1 MLKGGMVMNNYSA
14 RSSKFQSITTYIV
27 FAFFLFTTF
36 FSGIPGIPVAPPK
49 AHATTGEITYVTDY
63 TYDDNSNVKSRTAP
77 NGNVIKSNYDG
88 LYRLIEKCYLN
99 DIAIACTTANAD
111 VIYDYDANGN
121 RTSMTDSTGT
131 TSYTYDRFNRLTSVA
146 QPGIVP
152 TYYEYDKAN
161 NLTKITY
168 PTGEEIVYGYDNDNR
183 LTSVEDNTGTTS
195 YAYDDLTNDLIKKT
209 LPDGVY
215 TDYTYDTAHR
225 ITDVDN
231 MRSDDTLISSYHYT
245 FDANNNRTQVIETT
259 QSGTKTVDYI
269 YDDLNRLER
278 ADYTDGS
285 FEIYTYDDS
294 GNRLTKTTQAGTT
307 TYVYDGDNRLISDG
321 NNIFFYDDS
330 GNLSRKMTPNKTIDY
345 TYNNENRLTQY
356 TDGTD
361 TIDFTY
367 DGDGNRV
374 TKTINGVMTK
384 YINDVSSPIS
394 QVLIETTAQNNVTN
408 RYTYGF
414 SRINQV
420 SDSESFFLYNRL
432 GRSVSSVISGSGQIL
447 NDYEYDSFG
456 NIKTAN
462 ETVTNNFKYT
472 GEQYDEETGL
482 IYLRN
487 RYYDPEVGRFITKDP
502 FPGYVSAPQTV
513 NPYPYVGNNPVNQ
526 IDPSGLCFGACI
538 AAGII
543 GGAVL
548 GAAGAK
554 LSAYL
559 VEGLN
564 DLVGDASEA
573 DMNNMHQSVNSA
585 IEQTL
590 IINTAVAVTA
600 ATAAAASNPIT
611 IGNAVQFTINATP
624 NTPYSPIT
632 TIYDAA
638 GKVASVVIGKYSD
651 AIIQGAKDVANYV
664 EKTFASPSYGGV
676 SLSTT
681 ATFMGDIND
690 IEGVAYDEFTGQ
702 IILYG
707 KTDASLPPMDL
718 DDLAVAVRSIYGYG
732 SQNPQDPGVSI
743 GTESSS
749 ESGYMKVRYDG
760 QTFDTNFGYVMYEAD
775 RVLKSYTLGKDNV
788 TGSDISSGV
797 SGYSSLLNRAK
808 TAIMNGDYYPQGSV
822 NTRMWFVPKQISLKI
837 QDNVDQSPSMVFD
850 SVNMEVLTES
860 KFASNVTSMSWA
872 EAFATHFTNNY
883 DSFANEKPIL
893 KELKTLGKITSVV
906 KWIKDN
912 DIPFDLSYFENY
924 TPTQLTPCYL
934 HPVPSILCTPEYT
947 PQTTSH
953 TGAFYAYPWRTVYWD
968 YTMTGGVTYSLD
980 KGQNYFET
988 PDAGTN
994 QVKQD
999 AVNARGDE
1007 TNFTWDF
1014 TSGGQTY
1021 KAVAH
1026 SLSRSQ
1032 KDGNIKKAFLD
1043 MSFPV
1048 EGSNSLSLVRYYNS
1062 FNDKSTGFGLGWDI
1076 APYKLRFPSDK
1087 WFLSFG
1093 NQSVTVY
1100 AYPQIFINENGS
1112 EHLYSLSGLDV
1123 NMKPVYIRNGGK
1135 HYLKENTDET
1145 YTLYTKNKGTVTFDP
1160 GGKLIKVTDIN
1171 GIYIDYNYNG
1181 ANLTSIAHQGGRTI
1195 TLTYNAN
1202 NEIDSAVGP
1211 VTGGK
1216 TITYTYNAHGDLE
1229 TSYNEDGETVKYYYD
1244 GDYRLNKI
1252 IDPMDNI
1259 VFQAGLDDYNR
1270 ATTQTIGSSA
1280 SYSTDFDLSNRMSTV
1295 TNPNNVITD
1304 QHFDALYRLT
1314 TWSDTEGRQGS
1325 ITYDPLDFG
1334 PETVTDSYGNT
1345 SVYGYDSAGNVNYIK
1360 DAKGGERRFAYDLNN
1375 NLVIARDALNND
1387 TVYLYDTMN
1396 RLDKILHDASAVT
1409 DVNQELTGT
1418 YSYDTNNVTSYAY
1431 NQTNGNLESITDPEG
1446 RIKNLYYEVNGL
1458 VEKVTYPSGYWTGY
1472 QYDSRSRLERV
1483 YDAQGDITTY
1493 TYDGADRVKT
1503 TTATAVGT
1511 ETNTYD
1517 LNGNLDKFYDANNGY
1532 LDSAVFTYDYDYDVN
1547 NNLTKVTDAEGGVTD
1562 YVYDTVNNLLKSITL
1577 PNGTIKEIGYDA
1589 LNRPITVT
1597 YRIPN
1602 PVSNPSVIVDTL
1614 DMGSAL
1620 INDSSIKYLT
1630 VCNTGNAEVNIT
1642 NVFTDNT
1649 DFIVTT
1655 STGQILPGECFD
1667 IEVTF
1672 NAVADTTGTA
1682 ILTIEFDNA
1691 PSITVDLSAALIL
1704 DPLALNAVS
1713 GLNGIDLTWDEFT
1726 GPGTFDHY
1734 NVYRST
1740 SEITDIS
1747 GLTPISTYYNA
1758 ATDLTH
1764 PDENVTVGT
1773 EYHYSVVA
1781 FNVGSNQITGIHSL
1795 GPITFLNMGNVGAK
1809 IDVAQTG
1816 QDEKAVA
1823 IAYNTNSSNKE
1834 YLMVYQYDASG
1845 NGTNYDIYGRIVSG
1859 DGQMGTA
1866 FPIMNL
1872 PEHEKNPEVAYNS
1885 IDNEYMVVAEHYS
1898 VGAGHYQIRAQRVSA
1913 NGSIIGSPIDIYYT
1927 DFGQYSSEEEHSP
1940 TIAYNSNVN
1949 YNQYFVGYASDH
1961 DIDDTN
1967 DEFVRFLLNSSG
1979 TPIYY
1984 NYANGSLDFK
1994 TPKVV
1999 YDPAANQY
2007 FSVFIYTNNID
2018 SYSLYSLTIDSNGDG
2033 IASNNALGSSAEF
2046 SNPNVTYNSDSGKC
2060 AATFQ
2065 FDYYNNGSEYHVY
2078 MTEFNTDG
2086 TLYDYKDINSYF
2098 TGYNFMW
2105 PDLAYFDSQNEY
2117 LLTFTH
2123 LDGTDYDVQ
2132 ALRVP
2137 ADTLNVTDITNETI
2151 AISFSDTNAEQ
2162 ASRVVYNDDLQ
2173 EFLVAYEYDNGSDW
2187 DVKAQRVGNVTQ
2199 NLDIVPDSLDFGT
2212 DLAQQDTHVSR
2223 NTGENSIYLTN
2234 TTDQP
2239 WLSVSPYLFYS
2250 GSVSEKTLTVSID
2263 RSGLAV
2269 GSYSG
2274 NVLINSSGIMHTVP
2288 ATMEVVNVAPDAPS
2302 NPSPTNGA
2310 TDQADLGTTLTVTMS
2325 WTGSDP
2331 NTNDLLTY
2339 DVYFDENP
2347 NPSTLVS
2354 DDQTADS
2361 YQSAML
2367 KYETTY
2373 YWRVE
2378 AKDEAGL
2385 TTQGPIWR
2393 FTTIKIPAPA
2403 LTPVANPTNNM
2414 RPAFSWSPVQ
2424 GALNYHIQI
2433 DDDSGFSNPLIVDD
2447 NTLITADYTLSSDL
2461 PEGTIYWR
2469 VASIDINSN
2478 GNFSAADN
2486 FLIDITPLGIPVL
2499 TAYTPD
2505 PTNDKTPTLSWSAVT
2520 GAANYH
2526 IQISENAGF
2535 TAPLTADKYVS
2546 NTSYTHA
2553 SDLTV
2558 DIDKDIYWRVSSI
2571 DGASNESA
2579 FSGPDSFRLDV
2590 TAPAQIIDLVASH
2603 ADTNVTLIWSF
2614 SDLDSDFNNFNIYRS
2629 NSSIDNVSG
2638 VGTIS
2643 TSIVDPATNQYIDQ
2657 GAASTLYFYAITA
2670 VDNAGNE
2677 NKDVIDISNT
2687 SPTPGFTANPVA
2699 GDVPLTVDFYS
2710 TSTGYDLPLTY
2721 MWDIDNNGTT
2731 DSTNQDTS
2739 YTYNQIGLYSVKLT
2753 VTDYD
2758 NDPSSLIKNDYISV
2772 CSPDYIR
2779 IPRTTPVYYSTIL
2792 DAYNAVASLETIE
2805 MTADSFAESLTLTRD
2820 VSITMNGGYE
2830 CTLTNDTGLTVIN
2843 GELRISNGTV
2853 KLSNIR
2859 ISP

>member
-1 MLKGGMVMNNYSA
+1 MNNHSA
-14 RSSKFQSITTYIV
+14 HHSKFQSVTTYFV

-36 FSGIPGIPVAPPK
+36 FSGIPGMSIAPPK

-121 RTSMTDSTGT
+121 RTSMTDSHGT

-183 LTSVEDNTGTTS
+183 LINVTDNTGTTS

-215 TDYTYDTAHR
+215 TDYTYDMAHR

-278 ADYTDGS
+278 ADYSDGS
-285 FEIYTYDDS
+285 YEIYTYDDS
-294 GNRLTKTTQAGTT
+294 GNRLTKTTQAGTI
-307 TYVYDGDNRLISDG
+307 TYVYDGDNRLISAG

-330 GNLSRKMTPNKTIDY
+330 GNLIKKMTPDKTIDY
-345 TYNNENRLTQY
+345 TYNHENRLTQY

-361 TIDFTY
+361 TIDFGY

-374 TKTINGVMTK
+374 TKTVNGEMTK
-384 YINDVSSPIS
+384 YVNDVSSPIS
-394 QVLIETTAQNNVTN
+394 QVLIETTEQNNVTN
-408 RYTYGF
+408 RYAYGF
-414 SRINQV
+414 SRINQI
-420 SDSESFFLYNRL
+420 SDSESFYLYNRL

-487 RYYDPEVGRFITKDP
+487 RYYDPEVGRFMTKDP
-502 FPGYVSAPQTV
+502 FPGFVDAPQTV

-526 IDPSGLCFGACI
+526 VDPLGLFFLRGNCTGPGRLIDPETHQPYVIGIDPADTLAC
-538 AAGII
+538 GHDDDYDDLHI
-543 GGAVL
+543 GGITGALFGISGWKADLKL
-548 GAAGAK
+548 GLG
-554 LSAYL
+554 S
-559 VEGLN
+559 
-564 DLVGDASEA
+564 
-573 DMNNMHQSVNSA
+573 
-585 IEQTL
+585 
-590 IINTAVAVTA
+590 
-600 ATAAAASNPIT
+600 
-611 IGNAVQFTINATP
+611 
-624 NTPYSPIT
+624 IT
-632 TIYDAA
+632 TIGQNEGWGSIWAIGQSIVFTITGVYKAFLSAA
-638 GKVASVVIGKYSD
+638 YS
-651 AIIQGAKDVANYV
+651 
-664 EKTFASPSYGGV
+664 FGGV
-676 SLSTT
+676 SLSKT

-690 IEGVAYDEFTGQ
+690 IEGAAYDEYTGQ

-718 DDLAVAVRSIYGYG
+718 DGLAVAVRSIYGYG

-743 GTESSS
+743 GTEASS
-749 ESGYMKVRYDG
+749 EPGYMKVRYDG

-1781 FNVGSNQITGIHSL
+1781 FNVGSNQITGINSL

-1816 QDEKAVA
+1816 QDEQAVA
-1823 IAYNTNSSNKE
+1823 VAFNTNSSHKE
-1834 YLMVYQYDASG
+1834 YLMVYQYDTSG
-1845 NGTNYDIYGRIVSG
+1845 DGSNYDIYGRIVSG
-1859 DGQMGTA
+1859 DGQMGAA

-1898 VGAGHYQIRAQRVSA
+1898 VSAGHYQIRAQIVSA

-1927 DFGQYSSEEEHSP
+1927 AFGQYSSEEEHSP

-2033 IASNNALGSSAEF
+2033 IASNYALGSSAEF

-2065 FDYYNNGSEYHVY
+2065 FDYYNNGSEYHIY

-2086 TLYDYKDINSYF
+2086 TLYNYKDINSYF

-2105 PDLAYFDSQNEY
+2105 PDLAYFNSQNEY

-2137 ADTLNVTDITNETI
+2137 ADTLNVTEITTETI
-2151 AISFSDTNAEQ
+2151 GISTDDTVAEQ
-2162 ASRVVYNDDLQ
+2162 VSTVVYNDDLQ
-2173 EFLVAYEYDNGSDW
+2173 EFLVAYEYDNGSNW
-2187 DVKAQRVGNVTQ
+2187 DIKAQRVGNIAEIIS
-2199 NLDIVPDSLDFGT
+2199 LDPTNLDFGT
-2212 DLAQQDTHVSR
+2212 DT
-2223 NTGENSIYLTN
+2223 TELTLTATEIVN
-2234 TTDQP
+2234 YEWLLLKISSDQP
-2239 WLSVSPYLFYS
+2239 WILASGEILTSAPSVDINV
-2250 GSVSEKTLTVSID
+2250 GVD
-2263 RSGLAV
+2263 RSGLPL
-2269 GSYSG
+2269 GNYSG
-2274 NVLINSSGIMHTVP
+2274 NVMIEVDNIVHTASVD
-2288 ATMEVVNVAPDAPS
+2288 MEVVNVAPDAPS

-2310 TDQADLGTTLTVTMS
+2310 ADQADLGTTLTVTMS

-2331 NTNDLLTY
+2331 NINDPLTY
-2339 DVYFDENP
+2339 DVYFDQGTNP
-2347 NPSTLVS
+2347 PTTLVS

-2361 YQSAML
+2361 YQSAEL
-2367 KYETTY
+2367 DYETTY
-2373 YWRVE
+2373 YWKVE
-2378 AKDEAGL
+2378 AKDTAGL
-2385 TTQGPIWR
+2385 TTPGPVWS
-2393 FTTIKIPAPA
+2393 FTTIKIPSPV
-2403 LTPVANPTNNM
+2403 LIEYTPDPTSNL
-2414 RPAFSWSPVQ
+2414 RPSLSWNTVQ
-2424 GALNYHIQI
+2424 GASEYHIQI
-2433 DDDSGFSNPLIVDD
+2433 DNDSDFSSPIVDD
-2447 NTLITADYTLSSDL
+2447 NTVMTPGFTPLSDL
-2461 PEGTIYWR
+2461 PEGDIYWR
-2469 VASIDINSN
+2469 VASIDIDSN
-2478 GNFSAADN
+2478 GDFSDADS
-2486 FLIDITPLGIPVL
+2486 FLIDVTPLDIPEL
-2499 TAYTPD
+2499 IPATD
-2505 PTNDKTPTLSWSAVT
+2505 PTNDKTPTLSWLEVLDAV
-2520 GAANYH
+2520 NYH
-2526 IQISENAGF
+2526 IQISDNAGF
-2535 TAPLTADKYVS
+2535 IDPLVDKYVS
-2546 NTSYTHA
+2546 NTPFTS
-2553 SDLTV
+2553 SSLTV
-2558 DIDKDIYWRVSSI
+2558 DVDKDIYWRVSSV
-2571 DGASNESA
+2571 DPTGNESI
-2579 FSGPDSFRLDV
+2579 FSDADSFRLDV
-2590 TAPAQIIDLVASH
+2590 TAPAQIIDLVALH
-2603 ADTNVTLIWSF
+2603 DNDDVTLIWTPS
-2614 SDLDSDFNNFNIYRS
+2614 SETDFDHYNIYRS
-2629 NSSIDNVSG
+2629 DSSIDNVSG
-2638 VGTIS
+2638 IGTIS
-2643 TSIVDPATNQYIDQ
+2643 TSIVDPDTYQYIDQ

-2677 NKDVIDISNT
+2677 NKEVIDISNT
-2687 SPTPGFTANPVA
+2687 SPDPGFIANPVA
-2699 GDVPLTVDFYS
+2699 GDVPLNVNFYS

-2721 MWDIDNNGTT
+2721 MWDIDDDGTT
-2731 DSTNQDTS
+2731 DSIDQDTS
-2739 YTYNQIGLYSVKLT
+2739 YTYNEIGLYSVKLT
-2753 VTDYD
+2753 VTDSD
-2758 NDPSSLIKNDYISV
+2758 DDSSSLIENDYISV
-2772 CSPDYIR
+2772 CSPDYVR
-2779 IPRTTPVYYSTIL
+2779 IAGASPVYYTTIW

-2805 MTADSFAESLTLTRD
+2805 ITADPFTESLTLNRD
-2820 VSITMNGGYE
+2820 VSITINGGYE
-2830 CTLTNDTGLTVIN
+2830 CSLTNVTDMTTIN
-2843 GELRISNGTV
+2843 GEVRISSGTV